1 MNQSEFSVENLLANE
16 SFINYCYGLNYV
28 DIQFWENKLITNPEL
43 KNNIKQAKELCL
55 LLAIKVSPAEKQ
67 IQLEKLQYEIEA
79 LENAVPAKEKGY
91 AKVKQLW
98 IWASVAASILIL
110 AMVYIFNRT
119 GEAEKGVVLYGH
131 ITSSNYRLTAI
142 TDFDHR
148 KTVVLPDGST
158 VIMNG
163 SSTLKVASDFNIK
176 DRHVFLIGEAFFLV
190 KKDHTKPFVV
200 LTAKT
205 ATTALGTSFKVQ
217 SYPSELLASVM
228 LATGKVKVESTRSD
242 KISDVILTPGQQ
254 AVLANNNTAFE
265 KSGFNSSAIQ
275 NWLNRKLVFSN
286 SDLNEIAQRFKE
298 IYGLNIITSN
308 ISPDKVM
315 FTGQFSGKNPDEVLN
330 AIGFS
335 NHFTFK
341 QAGNNVTLEF

>member
-1 MNQSEFSVENLLANE
+1 MDHLNFSIEELLTNE
-16 SFINYCYGLNYV
+16 SFINYCYALNPDDV
-28 DIQFWENKLITNPEL
+28 QLWEDTISANPKLKEAIE
-43 KNNIKQAKELCL
+43 KAKDLCL
-55 LLAIKVSPAEKQ
+55 LLSIKVSPTEKQ
-67 IQLEKLQYEIEA
+67 IQLEKLQHEIET
-79 LENAVPAKEKGY
+79 LEMAGPAKEKGY

-119 GEAEKGVVLYGH
+119 GEAEKGIVLYSH
-131 ITSSNYRLTAI
+131 ITSTNYKLTAI

-163 SSTLKVASDFNIK
+163 SSILKVASDFNIK

-200 LTAKT
+200 LTPKT
-205 ATTALGTSFKVQ
+205 ATTALGTSFKVE

-242 KISDVILTPGQQ
+242 KIDDVILMPGQQ

-265 KSGFNSSAIQ
+265 KSGFNNSTIQ

-286 SDLNEIAQRFKE
+286 SDLNEIARRFKE

-315 FTGQFSGKNPDEVLN
+315 FTGQFSGQNPDEVLN